1 MSKLDIAKEQIAY
14 LKFWLG
20 VLVVT
25 DISLVG
31 WLVSRDDV
39 DSAHK
44 IWAALIAVAV
54 ITFAGFKIHRL
65 IEHRIDAL
73 EEL

>member
-1 MSKLDIAKEQIAY
+1 MSNLDTAKERLAY

-20 VLVVT
+20 VMVVT

-31 WLVSRDDV
+31 WLVSADPALV
-39 DSAHK
+39 HK
-44 IWAALIAVAV
+44 ILGAVVAVVV
-54 ITFAGFKIHRL
+54 ITFAGFKLHHK

-73 EEL
+73 EGL